1 MYLSL
6 KQTYFKIFKI
16 TECTYESKY
25 VHVCHFKKTL
35 KNKKTHN
42 KKKNQ
47 NINSYPFFKLANWLS
62 LKKSRDKELI
72 YLNNEISPTRS
83 NESA

>member
-42 KKKNQ
+42 KKKTKT
-47 NINSYPFFKLANWLS
+47 ST
-62 LKKSRDKELI
+62 LI
-72 YLNNEISPTRS
+72 PSS
-83 NESA
+83 N